1 MKRSLRVLQLI
12 NSLAPSGAERS
23 LAALAPHLVKEGID
37 VHVGY
42 LIERGG
48 MRTAL
53 ERSEIPVHSLADGP
67 AIRRAWTARTTALVA
82 ELRPAI
88 VHTTLFEADLAGRQA
103 AARLGVPCVSSLV
116 NTAYGRT
123 EANREGVGQI
133 RLRAAHAADAWT
145 ARRVTRF
152 HALTQHV
159 ATVMGRRLLIPA
171 RKIDVIPRGRDSD
184 QLGRRSAER
193 RAAVR
198 DRLGIPQD
206 VPVILAIGRQEP
218 QKGFDVLLKSL
229 TTVRSQRPD
238 TRVLI
243 AGREGRASTLLNE
256 LVRLHSLT
264 DMVTFLGRRDDVPDL
279 LSAADVF
286 ALPSLWEGFAG
297 TVLEA
302 MALECPI
309 VASRLPTLLETIDE
323 STAALVA
330 SGDPDQLARTVVAV
344 LADSSSAGTRARA
357 ARRRFEQDFTIEVS
371 ARRIA
376 DLYYRVAVAA

>member
-1 MKRSLRVLQLI
+1 
-12 NSLAPSGAERS
+12 
-23 LAALAPHLVKEGID
+23 
-37 VHVGY
+37 
-42 LIERGG
+42 
-48 MRTAL
+48 
-53 ERSEIPVHSLADGP
+53 
-67 AIRRAWTARTTALVA
+67 
-82 ELRPAI
+82 
-88 VHTTLFEADLAGRQA
+88 
-103 AARLGVPCVSSLV
+103 
-116 NTAYGRT
+116 
-123 EANREGVGQI
+123 
-133 RLRAAHAADAWT
+133 
-145 ARRVTRF
+145 
-152 HALTQHV
+152 
-159 ATVMGRRLLIPA
+159 
-171 RKIDVIPRGRDSD
+171 
-184 QLGRRSAER
+184 
-193 RAAVR
+193 
-198 DRLGIPQD
+198 

>member
-1 MKRSLRVLQLI
+1 MRHSLGVLQLI

-23 LAALAPHLVKEGID
+23 LAALARHLVKEGID
-37 VHVGY
+37 VHVAY

-48 MRTAL
+48 MRADL
-53 ERSEIPVHSLADGP
+53 ERSGIPVHSLADGP
-67 AIRRAWTARTTALVA
+67 ATRRAWAARTMALVA
-82 ELRPAI
+82 ELQPAI
-88 VHTTLFEADLAGRQA
+88 VHTTLFEADLAGRRA

-123 EANREGVGQI
+123 ESNREGVSRV
-133 RLRAAHAADAWT
+133 RLRAAQAADAWT

-152 HALTQHV
+152 HAVTQHV
-159 ATVMGRRLLIPA
+159 ATVMGRRLLVPA
-171 RKIDVIPRGRDSD
+171 RKIEVIPRGRDSD

-198 DRLGIPQD
+198 DRLGVPDD
-206 VPVILAIGRQEP
+206 VPMILAIGRQEP
-218 QKGFDVLLKSL
+218 QKGFDVLLNSL
-229 TTVRSQRPD
+229 TTVRSYRPD

-243 AGREGRASTLLNE
+243 AGREGRASALLNE
-256 LVRLHSLT
+256 LVRVHSLT
-264 DMVTFLGRRDDVPDL
+264 DIVTFLGRRDDIADL

-286 ALPSLWEGFAG
+286 ALPSLWEGAAG

-323 STAALVA
+323 STAELVA
-330 SGDPDQLARTVVAV
+330 SRDPDQLARSLVAV
-344 LADSSSAGTRARA
+344 LADPSSAATRVRV

-371 ARRIA
+371 ARRTA
-376 DLYYRVAVAA
+376 DLYSRVAATA